1 MKKFKVTSPR
11 KKDCDLEFIRAAEKI
26 QKFLQEEENKKFGRK
41 AQKVSF
47 AYATRYLYENFLK
60 GKKFGGN
67 NYVSEIFK

>member
-1 MKKFKVTSPR
+1 MKKYKVNSPR

-26 QKFLQEEENKKFGRK
+26 QRYIQEEENRKNGRK

-60 GKKFGGN
+60 GKKFGGE